1 MKKTTRKLIKQVS
14 TIEVPGFPLPMI
26 LVHGLETQTML
37 GEQMIHG
44 VAPMDGEG
52 KAHRLLAFTV
62 TRRFDIEHDR
72 SQYLAHLLYERGHL
86 LEVQIAEDFGAILMA
101 ILWAKS
107 GTRADA
113 DAALKARV
121 EAAYRLE
128 AANADRLDAANQ
140 ALEDCQRSVER
151 LQRERAEEED
161 WRTQVATLQRQVA
174 TISTARTAAI
184 TRAQQAE
191 TALLAARAELLA
203 ATQDRAA
210 RPAPGTT
217 TEEARAQALSA
228 AAELNLNRSTRRTSF
243 LPGPRPAPTP
253 PAPPEGTRFSLL
265 EID

>member
-1 MKKTTRKLIKQVS
+1 MKKTTRKLIKRVS

-113 DAALKARV
+113 MEFAARLPEYQGWNRDLLSREGGDVARRAVLAAADGFRNVVVECHDREPECPGRIAHFLAGLDYDVHGVCLTCPADVARSRAAARFSANPFGVCDPTADPAPFTPEDAGGH
-121 EAAYRLE
+121 
-128 AANADRLDAANQ
+128 
-140 ALEDCQRSVER
+140 
-151 LQRERAEEED
+151 
-161 WRTQVATLQRQVA
+161 
-174 TISTARTAAI
+174 TAR
-184 TRAQQAE
+184 
-191 TALLAARAELLA
+191 ALAGYA
-203 ATQDRAA
+203 
-210 RPAPGTT
+210 G
-217 TEEARAQALSA
+217 LS
-228 AAELNLNRSTRRTSF
+228 SWTVV
-243 LPGPRPAPTP
+243 
-253 PAPPEGTRFSLL
+253 EGL
-265 EID
+265 

>member
-1 MKKTTRKLIKQVS
+1 MKKTTRKLIKRVS
-14 TIEVPGFPLPMI
+14 TIEIPGFPLPMI
-26 LVHGLETQTML
+26 LVHGLEAQTML

-128 AANADRLDAANQ
+128 AANADRLADASQ

-161 WRTQVATLQRQVA
+161 LRPQVATLQRQVA
-174 TISTARTAAI
+174 AISSARTAAL

-191 TALLAARAELLA
+191 TALLTARAELLT
-203 ATQDRAA
+203 ATQDLA
-210 RPAPGTT
+210 RGGGHGTGADVAT
-217 TEEARAQALSA
+217 
-228 AAELNLNRSTRRTSF
+228 AELNLNRSTRRTSF

-253 PAPPEGTRFSLL
+253 PAPPEGSRFSLL